1 MPAMEDGSR
10 FLSGGEVGFLKNMKL
25 AAKVN
30 HDTITTVKASAGQNS
45 KWIVM
50 LQVVGSNIVLS

>member
-10 FLSGGEVGFLKNMKL
+10 FLSGGEGGFLKNMKL

-45 KWIVM
+45 K
-50 LQVVGSNIVLS
+50 